1 LNPEPRRLRQAYVGL
16 GSNVDPARHL
26 ARALDELGRQF
37 GRLER
42 SPVCDSPAAGY
53 VGPDYWNL
61 CVAFETD
68 RPAAELKTCL
78 KQIEQR
84 LGRKPDEPR
93 NAPKVLDAD
102 LLLLGDEIAAEPPL
116 PHPEILTR
124 AYVLGPLAMLAPD
137 RRLPGSSIPLGEL
150 WRDFEGRDTLRVL
163 FPDPFRIPEPR

>member
-1 LNPEPRRLRQAYVGL
+1 MNPQPRSLRQAYVGL

-37 GRLER
+37 GRLEC
-42 SPVCDSPAAGY
+42 SPVCQSPAAGY
-53 VGPDYWNL
+53 AGPDYWNL
-61 CVAFETD
+61 CVTFETD

-78 KQIEQR
+78 KHIEQR
-84 LGRKPDEPR
+84 LGRKADEPR

-116 PHPEILTR
+116 PHPEILSR

-137 RRLPGSSIPLGEL
+137 LRLPGSSVRVGDL
-150 WRDFEGRDTLRVL
+150 WRGFEGRDTLRVL
-163 FPDPFRIPEPR
+163 VPHPFPSPEFH